1 MSQELHAEMPFCF
14 SPNSGICQIFAT
26 VEEEYVLKGVF
37 GMRPSEGTQ
46 MRKRLGLSE
55 AVHLVGDSL

>member
-1 MSQELHAEMPFCF
+1 MRRCLFVSAQTVEYVK
-14 SPNSGICQIFAT
+14 IFAT